1 MPRQKISYDSRYE
14 DHQLHNGNNGFIVNI
29 TQGYHDRLEYMVN
42 KHNQVAV
49 SHLDVT
55 APEGISPAQ
64 LTKAISGSLD
74 SLKKKLKKEKTE
86 AQIGWVL
93 EATNSGAAEP
103 KPHIHIGIIK
113 NASKSQNGM
122 GDALYLDKILAKR
135 LGDPSRT
142 GYVRCNPPDLERYDQ
157 QPEFN
162 TKNNMAIK
170 IRRNKP
176 GADKQIDNT
185 LNWLNYQSKLA
196 TKGFA
201 PPRQREY
208 GFTCLPKDDGKSIVQ
223 DNRHGGDQLRA
234 DDVQS

>member
-1 MPRQKISYDSRYE
+1 MPRQKISYDSQFE
-14 DHQLHNGNNGFIVNI
+14 EHQLHNGHQGFIVNI

-55 APEGISPAQ
+55 APAGVSPAQ
-64 LTKAISGSLD
+64 LTKGVSGSLD
-74 SLKKKLKKEKTE
+74 SLKKKLKSDGVE

-93 EATNSGAAEP
+93 EATKNGATEH

-113 NASKSQNGM
+113 NASKSQNGL

-157 QPEFN
+157 QPEYN
-162 TKNNMAIK
+162 TKNNMTIK

-176 GADKQIDNT
+176 GATAQIDNA
-185 LNWLNYQSKLA
+185 LNWLNYQGKTE
-196 TKGFA
+196 TKGNA
-201 PPRQREY
+201 PHGQRGH
-208 GFTCLPKDDGKSIVQ
+208 GFTHLPKDKAQSKLPEG
-223 DNRHGGDQLRA
+223 DNPETYNKFNC
-234 DDVQS
+234 

>member
-14 DHQLHNGNNGFIVNI
+14 DHQLHNGHQGFIANI
-29 TQGYHDRLEYMVN
+29 TQGYHDRLEYMVA

-55 APEGISPAQ
+55 APDGVSPAQ

-86 AQIGWVL
+86 AQIGWAL
-93 EATNSGAAEP
+93 EEKVSADGEQ

-113 NASKSQNGM
+113 NGSKSQNGL

-142 GYVRCNPPDLERYDQ
+142 GYVHCNPPDLERYDQ
-157 QPEFN
+157 QPECN
-162 TKNNMAIK
+162 TKSNMVIK

-176 GADKQIDNT
+176 GAAAQIDNA
-185 LNWLNYQSKLA
+185 LNWLNYQSKIE
-196 TKGFA
+196 TKGNA
-201 PPRQREY
+201 PHGQREY
-208 GFTCLPKDDGKSIVQ
+208 GFTCLPKDDGKSDGQ
-223 DNRHGGDQLRA
+223 DKQHGGDNRRTDENQN
-234 DDVQS
+234 

>member
-1 MPRQKISYDSRYE
+1 MPRNKISYDTQFE
-14 DHQLHNGNNGFIVNI
+14 DHQLHNGHNGYIVNI
-29 TQGYHDRLEYMVN
+29 TEGYHDRLEYMVA

-49 SHLDVT
+49 SHLSVT
-55 APEGISPAQ
+55 APVGVSPAR
-64 LTKAISGSLD
+64 LTKALSGSLD

-93 EATNSGAAEP
+93 EATNTGATEH

-122 GDALYLDKILAKR
+122 GDAKYLDKILAKR

-157 QPEFN
+157 QPDYN
-162 TKNNMAIK
+162 TKNNMALK

-176 GADKQIDNT
+176 GAAKQIDNA
-185 LNWLNYQSKLA
+185 LNWFNYQSKLE
-196 TKGFA
+196 TKGNA
-201 PPRQREY
+201 PHGQRGY
-208 GFTCLPKDDGKSIVQ
+208 GFTCLPKE
-223 DNRHGGDQLRA
+223 
-234 DDVQS
+234 